1 MGLKQKCVYCNEFTV
16 AKRLLGF
23 YVGSTEQ
30 VKLWECRACK
40 GIWSEKTVGGQ

>member
-1 MGLKQKCVYCNEFTV
+1 MGLKQVCSYCSALTV

-30 VKLWECRACK
+30 VKLWECRSCN
-40 GIWSEKTVGGQ
+40 GIWSEKRI

>member
-1 MGLKQKCVYCNEFTV
+1 MGLKQACAYCNELTV

-30 VKLWECRACK
+30 VKLWESRACY
-40 GIWSEKTVGGQ
+40 GIWSEKKI